1 MVRRTSRSLLRTGR
15 NPRVTTGP
23 GPAQRRCGV
32 VGSPIAH
39 SLSPVLHRTAYAEL
53 GLDWRYDAFEVDEP
67 GLPAFVAGLGGE
79 WRGLSL
85 TMPLKRAVMSLC
97 DEILEPGLLVGAVNT
112 LVLEGGR
119 RVGANTDVPGVVAAL
134 AQHGVVTARR
144 ALLLGAGATACSA
157 LAALAEIGIVEVW
170 AVARDPARAGE
181 LRALAAKLGV
191 DISLVSLGFEAN
203 VGADIGPVD
212 VVVSTVPEAAAA
224 GLAEQVVEQ
233 TEVVF
238 DVLYHPWPTRLVSAA
253 EKAGRVVVGG
263 LDLLVQQAGVQ
274 VELMTG
280 RAPAPVAAM
289 RAAGGEV
296 LRTRGV

>member
-1 MVRRTSRSLLRTGR
+1 MSPRSVPVRRC
-15 NPRVTTGP
+15 
-23 GPAQRRCGV
+23 AV

-53 GLDWRYDAFEVDEP
+53 GLDWRYDAYDVDEA
-67 GLPAFVAGLGGE
+67 GLPAFVAGLGEE

-97 DEILEPGLLVGAVNT
+97 DEIRDPAPLVGAVNT
-112 LVLEGGR
+112 LVVDEGGR

-134 AQHGVVTARR
+134 AQHGVVHARR
-144 ALLLGAGATACSA
+144 ALLLGVGATACSA

-170 AVARDPARAGE
+170 AVARDPSRAGD

-191 DISLVSLGFEAN
+191 DISLVSLGFEAKA
-203 VGADIGPVD
+203 GADVEAVD

-224 GLAEQVVEQ
+224 RLAEQVVAQ
-233 TEVVF
+233 TQVVF
-238 DVLYHPWPTRLVSAA
+238 DVLYHPWPTRLVSVA
-253 EKAGRVVVGG
+253 EEAGRVVVGG

-280 RAPAPVAAM
+280 RSPAPVEAM
-289 RAAGGEV
+289 RAAGEKA
-296 LRTRGV
+296 LRARERDTGG